1 MREQYNELLKKY
13 HKAVK
18 WLDNPKRT
26 DEEKEEHIQRFY
38 DILRNLS
45 NLLEEIK
52 GKGIQLSS
60 KQILEGFYD
69 N

>member
-13 HKAVK
+13 YKAAK

-26 DEEKEEHIQRFY
+26 KEEKEEHIQRFY
-38 DILRNLS
+38 DILKNLS
-45 NLLEEIK
+45 ILLEEIK
-52 GKGIQLSS
+52 GEGIQPLS